1 VERDC
6 LGVVG
11 GMGPLV
17 SAEFLK
23 TIYAAGSWTKEQD
36 APRVILYSDPTFPDR
51 TELLLRG
58 DEEPLARQLGETIER
73 LLSAGASH
81 IVIACVT
88 IHRVLPRLPWPL
100 RSRVISLIETA
111 LGAVAASD
119 ERHLLF
125 CTTGTRRM
133 RLFEGHD
140 AWPAV
145 RDRILLPSERDQ
157 SRIHELIYQ
166 VKGRQEDDL
175 LPTVEAL
182 LEQYGVRSFIA
193 GCTELHLA
201 STRLGATT
209 SSIAFIDPL
218 TVIARRVADGG
229 LLGARA
235 RFTA

>member
-58 DEEPLARQLGETIER
+58 DEEPLARKLGETIER

-218 TVIARRVADGG
+218 TVIARRVADCG